1 MLKAFRVLSF
11 IEGLSLI
18 SLLFIAMP
26 EKYYFHSFNMV
37 WVVGM
42 THSIL
47 WLVYLVLSLSVSH
60 KQGWSVMFWMLVL
73 FISVVPFGCFLL
85 DKNLQ
90 QDIQLANKL
99 A

>member
-26 EKYYFHSFNMV
+26 AKYYFHSFDMV

-42 THSIL
+42 THGIL
-47 WLVYLVLSLSVSH
+47 WLLYLVFSLSVSH
-60 KQGWSVMFWMLVL
+60 KQGWSVMVWMLVL
-73 FISVVPFGCFLL
+73 FVSIVPFACFLL

-90 QDIQLANKL
+90 QDNQLANEM